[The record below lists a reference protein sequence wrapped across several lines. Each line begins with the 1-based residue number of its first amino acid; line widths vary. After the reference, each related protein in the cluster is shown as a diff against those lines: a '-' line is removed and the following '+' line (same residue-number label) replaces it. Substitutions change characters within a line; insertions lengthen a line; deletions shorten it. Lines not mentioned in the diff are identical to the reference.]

1 MWISIISSRYG
12 QKLDIR
18 YFLRFILILDSIRSQ
33 RKFLSWSH
41 DRRLESCYDYQLLSV
56 NVFASLA
63 QLVESLPCKQKVAS
77 SILAGGSTKN
87 CMKNSIKN
95 ALKLLVGIVMV
106 CCCTAC
112 DTVYETTP
120 YYYGTSGPY
129 YHSYLY
135 PRHYYYTPRPRVYYI
150 PPKPPKHHRP
160 YGNGHHRPSGHRK

>member
-1 MWISIISSRYG
+1 MWISIISSRCG

-33 RKFLSWSH
+33 RKFLSWSQV
-41 DRRLESCYDYQLLSV
+41 RVLLRLLSV

-77 SILAGGSTKN
+77 SILAGGSMKN

-95 ALKLLVGIVMV
+95 VLKLLVGIVMV

-135 PRHYYYTPRPRVYYI
+135 LRHYYYTPRPRVYYI
-150 PPKPPKHHRP
+150 SPRSPKHYRP
-160 YGNGHHRPSGHRK
+160 YGNGHHRPSRHRK